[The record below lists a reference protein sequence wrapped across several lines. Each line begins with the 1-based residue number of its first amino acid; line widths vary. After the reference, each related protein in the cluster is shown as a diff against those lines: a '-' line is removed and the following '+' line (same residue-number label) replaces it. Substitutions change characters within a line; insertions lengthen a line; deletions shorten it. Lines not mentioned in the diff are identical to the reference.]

1 MSSSSTFNT
10 LGTIFHPFDPLF
22 HLGEAVSTYLCA
34 IVIIL
39 KQKKGMKQK
48 LLLIGCLVM
57 TAMCTMAQL
66 RIDINN
72 FGRNPTEGTEATYN
86 PWTFGRVPSAEE
98 TFTDANGNAIK
109 ITISAVEGME
119 GNAVRTDYW
128 KHGVVDLFYKLLA
141 DGCTVGYMDGNG
153 NNFDALTPAK
163 GFEKGGGIQLVI
175 EGLPAGSHT
184 LQAYHNCTDVYGT
197 PAPIDV
203 LADGQTVATGIVQTV
218 RAEKASESG
227 SSYIHFT
234 AKEGQPVTIQYRC
247 LPESGMTYDYVGVC
261 INALVFDES
270 NTVTMAA
277 DPVPT
282 NLDIHVDADDGTT
295 RLQWK
300 AAAIAVR
307 HHLMVGTTK
316 DALKEVAVLTDTTY
330 VLHDL
335 YSMNTYYWRID
346 EEDADGKVYE
356 GEIWSFQPRHL
367 AFPGAEGYGRYASGG
382 RGGDVYH
389 VTSLADD
396 AKNPAPGTFR
406 YGLTTATEGPR
417 TIVFDVAG
425 VIELKAKLVNANPR
439 VTIAGQTAP
448 GRGIMMR
455 SWSFGMAN
463 EGITRF
469 LRLRLGGADDW
480 NGVDPNNNTM
490 DGMGMTGNNHSI
502 MDHCSISWSI
512 DEGFSSR
519 NAKNLTLQR
528 TMIAEALCYAGHATQ
543 YDRHGY
549 HVQHGYAATIGGD
562 VGSYHHN
569 LLVHNQGRN
578 WSMGGGLD
586 GGGVLAGKLD
596 MFNNVCYNWWDR
608 TTDGGTHEAQ
618 YVNNYYK
625 MGPDTKLTKLF
636 SMDHEGVGV
645 GTQRG
650 YVKGNIRENKNGTKT
665 QDKYGDTYVAN
676 GSVDY
681 ETFVNEPFFESYAT
695 IHSAED
701 AFKIVLS
708 DVGCNSP
715 ELDNHDLRMIDE
727 TLNGTTSTI
736 GWHSKLRGIIDRE
749 SESAEGGFAGLNIY
763 EAERA
768 ADYDTDQDG
777 MPDWWEQLVGSNP
790 AAADNNADPDHD
802 GYTLL
807 EDYLNWMAEQHR
819 ILAPS
824 SQATIDVKTLF
835 AGFTKSPQF
844 TAETNGT
851 AIVAQLSDG
860 VLTISATAEEGL
872 ATVLLTVQ
880 DAEGTTYSRQLN
892 VAVSGKG
899 SETAVSGITFD
910 DIVSYELYDLQG
922 RQLSNGKS
930 LNSQLKQGAVY
941 LMRASDR
948 NGRQHTMKVIK

>member
-1 MSSSSTFNT
+1 
-10 LGTIFHPFDPLF
+10 
-22 HLGEAVSTYLCA
+22 
-34 IVIIL
+34 
-39 KQKKGMKQK
+39 MKQR
-48 LLLIGCLVM
+48 LLLIGCLVI
-57 TAMCTMAQL
+57 TAMSTMAQL

-153 NNFDALTPAK
+153 NNFDPLTPAK
-163 GFEKGGGIQLVI
+163 GFEKGGGIQLII

-203 LADGQTVATGIVQTV
+203 LADGQTVATGIAQSV
-218 RAEKASESG
+218 RAEKASASG

-234 AKEGQPVTIQYRC
+234 AKEGQPVTIQYCCR
-247 LPESGMTYDYVGVC
+247 PENGVTYDYVGVC
-261 INALVFDES
+261 INALVFDEA
-270 NTVTMAA
+270 NTLTMAA

-282 NLDIHVDADDGTT
+282 NLDIHVDADDGTA

-300 AAAIAVR
+300 AAAVAVK
-307 HHLMVGTTK
+307 HHLMVGTAK
-316 DALKEVAVLTDTTY
+316 DALQEVAVLTDTTY
-330 VLHDL
+330 VLNDL

-356 GEIWSFQPRHL
+356 GELWAFQPRHL
-367 AFPGAEGYGRYASGG
+367 AFPGAEGYGRFAAGG

-396 AKNPAPGTFR
+396 KIPQPGTLR
-406 YGLTTATEGPR
+406 YGIETATEGPR

-425 VIELKAKLVNANPR
+425 VITLQSKLVNSNPR

-455 SWSFGMAN
+455 SKSFGMAS

-480 NGVDPNNNTM
+480 NGVDPNPNTM

-528 TMIAEALCYAGHATQ
+528 TLISEALCYAGHATQ

-549 HVQHGYAATIGGD
+549 HVEHGYAATIGGET
-562 VGSYHHN
+562 GSYHHN
-569 LLVHNQGRN
+569 LLAHNEGRN
-578 WSMGGGLD
+578 WSMGGGLN
-586 GGGVLAGKLD
+586 GAGVLSGKLD
-596 MFNNVCYNWWDR
+596 MFNNVCYNWYSR
-608 TTDGGTHEAQ
+608 TTDGGSHEMQ

-625 MGPDTKLTKLF
+625 MGPDTKLTRIF
-636 SMDHEGVGV
+636 SLDHEGVGI
-645 GTQRG
+645 GTQIA
-650 YVKGNIRENKNGTKT
+650 YVSGNIRENKNGTKT
-665 QDKYGDTYVAN
+665 QDRLGDTYVAN
-676 GSVDY
+676 GTVDY
-681 ETFVNEPFFESYAT
+681 ESFVSEPFFPSNAT
-695 IHSAED
+695 IHTAEE

-715 ELDNHDLRMIDE
+715 ELDNHDIRMIDE
-727 TLNGTTSTI
+727 TLHGTTSTI
-736 GWHSKLRGIIDRE
+736 GWHSKHRGIIDRE

-763 EAERA
+763 EESRP
-768 ADYDTDQDG
+768 ADWDSDQDG
-777 MPDWWEQLVGSNP
+777 MPDWWERLAGSNP
-790 AAADNNADPDHD
+790 AAADNNEDPDHD

-819 ILAPS
+819 VMAPCT
-824 SQATIDVKTLF
+824 QATIDVKTLF
-835 AGFTKSPQF
+835 AGFANAPQF
-844 TAETNGT
+844 TAEAIGT
-851 AIVAQLSDG
+851 AVTAQLNGDM
-860 VLTISATAEEGL
+860 LTLISSTEGGL
-872 ATVLLTVQ
+872 ASILLTVK
-880 DAEGTTYSRQLN
+880 DAEGSAYSRTFN
-892 VAVSGKG
+892 VAVDGDG
-899 SETAVSGITFD
+899 QQTGIHSVT
-910 DIVSYELYDLQG
+910 DLQVVNHEYFDLNG
-922 RQLSNGKS
+922 RRLQTQPTHNGI
-930 LNSQLKQGAVY
+930 Y
-941 LMRASDR
+941 LMRTT
-948 NGRQHTMKVIK
+948 NGQGRRQVTKVVQ